1 MELIPKEIRE
11 QIPPLYATE
20 NQNNPIVYL
29 KLFIDGWSWYVTELS
44 MDDDTAF
51 GYVVSPFC
59 SGELGYFSIS
69 ELKSIRGSLCNNVER
84 DLDFKPLPLSR
95 IKKASN

>member
-20 NQNNPIVYL
+20 NQNDPIVYL

-51 GYVVSPFC
+51 GYVISPFC
-59 SGELGYFSIS
+59 SGELGYFSLEEI
-69 ELKSIRGSLCNNVER
+69 KSIKGSFGIGVER
-84 DLDFKPLPLSR
+84 DLSFKPTKLSI
-95 IKKASN
+95 IKKAS

>member
-1 MELIPKEIRE
+1 MELIPQKIKD
-11 QIPPLYATE
+11 QIPKLYETE
-20 NQNNPIVYL
+20 NQIEPIAYV
-29 KLFIDGWSWYVTELS
+29 KLFIDGWTWYITELS
-44 MDDDTAF
+44 IDCDTAF

-95 IKKASN
+95 IKKA

>member
-51 GYVVSPFC
+51 GYVISPFC

-69 ELKSIRGSLCNNVER
+69 
-84 DLDFKPLPLSR
+84 
-95 IKKASN
+95 